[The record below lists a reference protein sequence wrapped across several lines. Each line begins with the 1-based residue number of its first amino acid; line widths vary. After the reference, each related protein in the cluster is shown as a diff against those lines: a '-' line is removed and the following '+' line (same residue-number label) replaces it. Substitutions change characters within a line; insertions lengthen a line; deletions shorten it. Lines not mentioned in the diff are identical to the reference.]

1 MSIESRPSLPG
12 SREEATIESVLL
24 PEGVSKEVVSLIKE
38 VNKESRF
45 LESGKKGKFTEEVK
59 I

>member
-1 MSIESRPSLPG
+1 MSIESRHSLPG
-12 SREEATIESVLL
+12 SREESMIESVLL

-45 LESGKKGKFTEEVK
+45 F
-59 I
+59 